1 MRYWWVNHKQTHIAK
16 NTYFRLLR
24 GQWIKLAFLI
34 TILSTVGCTN
44 NSSNTL
50 PISPSIASSNLL
62 PLSVNTSLPVKTL
75 GRLVDPTQSVHIYI
89 EGDGRAWRNNNQ
101 PSTDPTPSNPVG
113 MKLAELDQS
122 VNVLYIARPCQ
133 FNADPK
139 RGCHF
144 RVWTEERFAQSETIE
159 PAIKQLV
166 GYDQPIVLIGFSGG
180 ANIAV
185 QLATQLKNVEGIIT
199 VAGNLDSASF
209 ARFHRTPL
217 ELYGNNQSILTQLR
231 ELPQLHISG
240 SKDQIIP
247 PTLTQQMMSNSLNR
261 NCHGFQTLN
270 ADHHGPWQIDWTQFE
285 TLRVRCDSP

>member
-1 MRYWWVNHKQTHIAK
+1 MIINKKYPNIVQPYFLLYIIISISTIGCSKIKPQTTKNNELIA
-16 NTYFRLLR
+16 Y
-24 GQWIKLAFLI
+24 
-34 TILSTVGCTN
+34 
-44 NSSNTL
+44 SNFIEL
-50 PISPSIASSNLL
+50 N
-62 PLSVNTSLPVKTL
+62 VNTSLPVKTL
-75 GRLVDPTQSVHIYI
+75 GRLIDPSQTVHIYI

-113 MKLAELDQS
+113 LKLAELDQS

-144 RVWTEERFAQSETIE
+144 RVWTEERFAHTETIE
-159 PAIKQLV
+159 SAIKQLV
-166 GYDQPIVLIGFSGG
+166 GSDQPIVLIGFSGG

-185 QLATQLKNVEGIIT
+185 QLATQLKNVEGIIS

-209 ARFHRTPL
+209 ARFHRTLL

-247 PTLTQQMMSNSLNR
+247 PTLTQQMMSNALNR
-261 NCHGFQTLN
+261 NCHGFQILN
-270 ADHHGPWQIDWTQFE
+270 ADHYGPWRIDWIQFE
-285 TLRVRCDSP
+285 TLRERCNSP